1 MGSSFSQMDSAVQ
14 TTPQTLHTLST
25 NEVLKV
31 PMWSFSRK
39 ADSSVQTED
48 PQHVDLKKNT
58 YILQTSEGLK
68 LKHTNMSLQAS
79 EEVDPCDS
87 SQQPHAAA
95 ESSGA
100 KLSCKRKGR
109 EEDVWIDK
117 SLKQVVSVGG
127 EGEKAQQPE
136 NQSGTQY
143 RQFLKAEK
151 PHVYDGG
158 DTPEKKPDRHKNPPN
173 VERSRKE
180 DSTGKGLAFGRVTS
194 LSNVLHPNQNGEL
207 SSLPSPSGDFVVQKD
222 KIQQGASRGLQR
234 LKEVSNFP
242 RNLDVCSSQGE
253 SEIGG
258 GKGSSCER
266 NMNEYPTESGD
277 MPDLQQ
283 ILRRQ
288 LENTSKQPVKDTQ
301 VLRSTQE
308 DFRSGK
314 RFASWQSHPDAE
326 DRGEHGP
333 FGEPGAP
340 AQAKLIRQ
348 KSETSKVMPSPHFSS
363 SPARTPVTAAIG
375 QVS

>member
-1 MGSSFSQMDSAVQ
+1 MDSAVQ
-14 TTPQTLHTLST
+14 TTPQTLRTLST

-87 SQQPHAAA
+87 SQQPHTAA

-100 KLSCKRKGR
+100 KLNCKGKGT

-117 SLKQVVSVGG
+117 SLKQVVCLGG
-127 EGEKAQQPE
+127 EGEKAPQSE

-158 DTPEKKPDRHKNPPN
+158 DTLEKKPDRHKNPPN
-173 VERSRKE
+173 VGGIRKG
-180 DSTGKGLAFGRVTS
+180 DATGKSLAFGRVAS
-194 LSNVLHPNQNGEL
+194 PSNVLHSNQNGEWT
-207 SSLPSPSGDFVVQKD
+207 SLPSPSGDFVVQED

-234 LKEVSNFP
+234 LKEASNFP
-242 RNLDVCSSQGE
+242 RDLDICSSQGE
-253 SEIGG
+253 SEMGG
-258 GKGSSCER
+258 RKGSSCER
-266 NMNEYPTESGD
+266 SRNEYPTDSGD

-288 LENTSKQPVKDTQ
+288 LENTSKQPVRDTQ
-301 VLRSTQE
+301 VLRGTLEGFS
-308 DFRSGK
+308 SGK
-314 RFASWQSHPDAE
+314 RFAPWQSHPDPE
-326 DRGEHGP
+326 DRRGHGP
-333 FGEPGAP
+333 YEEPGAP

-348 KSETSKVMPSPHFSS
+348 KSDTSKVMPSPHFSS